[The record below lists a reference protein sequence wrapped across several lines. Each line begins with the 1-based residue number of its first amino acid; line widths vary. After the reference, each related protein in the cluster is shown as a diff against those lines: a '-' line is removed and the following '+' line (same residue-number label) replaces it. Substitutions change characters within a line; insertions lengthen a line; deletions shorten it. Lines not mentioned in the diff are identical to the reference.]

1 MSRQFECQ
9 EDSHQPTGVE
19 MSEMNR
25 RGFIGRGLSLG
36 AAAAVAGAVPARAS
50 VREGRPA
57 LASSGR
63 AMTPMM
69 ITSHTNDTGRRAA
82 TAAWQI
88 LSGGGAAMDAVERG
102 ANIIE
107 LDPDGTSVGWGGLPN
122 ADGVVQ
128 LDASVMDGATYNA
141 GSVAGIEGIRTP
153 ASVARLVM
161 ERTDHVMLVG
171 KYAQEFAIGFGFEV
185 QDLMTPKSRE
195 IWLRWRE
202 GLSDTDDW
210 GPPDHLRRPRGGS
223 DGGSEG
229 GGLSRAGS
237 GVDAVRREA
246 VEWAEL
252 LDLPGRDGPDRDYV
266 LAEALIHRYGTTNV
280 LAVDAQGNVSGITTT
295 SGLAWKVPG
304 RVGDSPIIGAG
315 LYVDNDIGAAA
326 VTGRGEDVI
335 KSCAGYFIVS
345 RMGAGRTPQ
354 EACEDAVAMIRHKY
368 RNVNPEFIPSEKF
381 VAINKDGDHGCAWMP
396 FRDTPPRMTVANADG
411 IHTYEG
417 VSVAD

>member
-1 MSRQFECQ
+1 
-9 EDSHQPTGVE
+9 
-19 MSEMNR
+19 MNR

-50 VREGRPA
+50 ARVGPPP

-63 AMTPMM
+63 AQTPMM

-82 TAAWQI
+82 GAAWQI
-88 LSGGGAAMDAVERG
+88 LSGGGTAMDAVERG

-107 LDPDGTSVGWGGLPN
+107 LDPDETSVGWGGLPN
-122 ADGVVQ
+122 AEGVVQ

-161 ERTDHVMLVG
+161 ERTDHVMLIG
-171 KYAQEFAIGFGFEV
+171 DYAQRFAVGFGFEV
-185 QDLMTPKSRE
+185 QELMTPKSRE

-202 GLSDTDDW
+202 RLSDTDDW

-223 DGGSEG
+223 GDGGSG
-229 GGLSRAGS
+229 DGGS
-237 GVDAVRREA
+237 GDGGSGDGGPDEA
-246 VEWAEL
+246 EQWAEL

-266 LAEALIHRYGTTNV
+266 LAEALLHRYGTTNV

-335 KSCAGYFIVS
+335 KSCAGYYVVS

-354 EACEDAVAMIRHKY
+354 QACEDAVAMIRHKY
-368 RNVNPEFIPSEKF
+368 RNVNPDFIPSEKF
-381 VAINKDGDHGCAWMP
+381 VAINKDGDYGCAWMP

-411 IHTYEG
+411 IQTYEG

>member
-1 MSRQFECQ
+1 
-9 EDSHQPTGVE
+9 
-19 MSEMNR
+19 
-25 RGFIGRGLSLG
+25 
-36 AAAAVAGAVPARAS
+36 
-50 VREGRPA
+50 
-57 LASSGR
+57 
-63 AMTPMM
+63 MM

-82 TAAWQI
+82 AASWQI
-88 LSGGGAAMDAVERG
+88 LSGGGTAMDAVERG

-107 LDPDGTSVGWGGLPN
+107 LDPDETSVGWGGLPN
-122 ADGVVQ
+122 AEGIVQ

-161 ERTDHVMLVG
+161 ERTDHVMLIG
-171 KYAQEFAIGFGFEV
+171 DYAQRFAVGFGFEV

-202 GLSDTDDW
+202 RLSDTDDW

-223 DGGSEG
+223 GDGG
-229 GGLSRAGS
+229 L
-237 GVDAVRREA
+237 DEA
-246 VEWAEL
+246 EQWAEL

-266 LAEALIHRYGTTNV
+266 LAEALLHRYGTTNV

-335 KSCAGYFIVS
+335 KSCAGYYVVS

-354 EACEDAVAMIRHKY
+354 QACEDAVAMIRHKY
-368 RNVNPEFIPSEKF
+368 RNVNPDFIPSEKF
-381 VAINKDGDHGCAWMP
+381 VAINKDGDYGCAWMP
-396 FRDTPPRMTVANADG
+396 FRDTPPRMTVANVDG
-411 IHTYEG
+411 IQTYEG